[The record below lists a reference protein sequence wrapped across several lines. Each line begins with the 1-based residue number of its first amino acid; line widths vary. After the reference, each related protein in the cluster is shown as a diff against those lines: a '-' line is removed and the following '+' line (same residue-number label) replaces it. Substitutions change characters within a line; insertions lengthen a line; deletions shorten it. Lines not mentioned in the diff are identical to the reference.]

1 MPTLAKA
8 VTTAFTTQGMRR
20 LWLPVWPCLS
30 LLLLVSSLFA
40 SSPGMATEVAKQ
52 EKLVLL
58 IRELR
63 NEAGEVVPI
72 RDEIRQLLNYFEY
85 QLQIKFEIRRYPWT
99 RLLANA
105 RTGEGIVFGLSKNRE
120 RLQTYQFSKAIYA
133 NYVWLVTRSDAT
145 FVYNNMLDLKG
156 KTVGVIRGTSYG
168 DEFDSQRNV
177 LFQVEEDLGSH
188 GARLKKLINKRMD
201 VMIFGDRHGQ
211 ADEVEQLLIRIL
223 RKELST
229 SDKSLEQA
237 FKVLPKPMLVDELHF
252 AAAGAQ
258 YGEWIRKLNAAIL
271 AGRKSGEIS
280 RILISDK

>member
-8 VTTAFTTQGMRR
+8 VTTVFTTQGMRR

-40 SSPGMATEVAKQ
+40 SSPGEATEAAKQ

-72 RDEIRQLLNYFEY
+72 RDEIRQLLNYFEHH
-85 QLQIKFEIRRYPWT
+85 LQIKFEIRRYPWT

-120 RLQTYQFSKAIYA
+120 RMQTYQFSEAIYA

-168 DEFDSQRNV
+168 DEFDHQRNV

-201 VMIFGDRHGQ
+201 VMVFGDRRAQ
-211 ADEVEQLLIRIL
+211 ANEVEQLLIRIL
-223 RKELST
+223 RKESST
-229 SDKSLEQA
+229 SDKALEQA

-252 AAAGAQ
+252 AGAGTQ
-258 YGEWIRKLNAAIL
+258 YEVWIRKLNAAIL